1 MITMMLII
9 MGHEFLQPDLS
20 FHLLFFERPAP
31 AHHTVDDN
39 EATAGD
45 CLVDELRRCVEIPE
59 NKISLNRGL
68 YDTRFLLL
76 A

>member
-1 MITMMLII
+1 MSTMMLII

-20 FHLLFFERPAP
+20 FHLVFFEGPAP

-59 NKISLNRGL
+59 EKNLCGC
-68 YDTRFLLL
+68 T
-76 A
+76 